1 MIPQDDPLPGHH
13 TGDSP
18 RKLGK
23 YEVLD
28 AIGRGAMGTVYLGF
42 DPFAARSVA
51 IKVGTVTSSADA
63 ARLSG
68 EERSRATRRVT
79 LVGAGTNA
87 GLAVAQVIIGWLGN
101 SQALVADAMHT
112 FSDLLSDSI
121 AYFAARHA
129 HEAPD
134 AEHPYGH
141 GRYETAATLAIG
153 VLLSLVGIGIVWS
166 ASIRL
171 FNPASLVTPEILTL
185 WAAGITTA
193 SKEVLYRYAIH
204 MAKRVRSE
212 MLRATA
218 WHHRSDAWSSI
229 IVFVGI
235 GGTQLG
241 LPYLDAIAAVAV
253 GFMILKMAWQFG
265 AGAVTELVDTG
276 LSPDRLAAVRATI
289 LSVGGVRD
297 IHMLR
302 TRLHGGQ
309 ATADVH
315 VLVDPWLSVSEG
327 HMISLQVEQRL
338 KREIEEMADVTVHV
352 DPEDDSRAPT
362 CSALPLRPDALE
374 RLHTAWAEFDCLPK
388 ARRVVLHYLS
398 GHIDVDLYLP
408 LDCFRTA
415 EEAAALRDALQA
427 ALTHRPEFGR
437 VVVLFGQ

>member
-1 MIPQDDPLPGHH
+1 MSTPEIPMLAED
-13 TGDSP
+13 
-18 RKLGK
+18 
-23 YEVLD
+23 
-28 AIGRGAMGTVYLGF
+28 
-42 DPFAARSVA
+42 
-51 IKVGTVTSSADA
+51 
-63 ARLSG
+63 
-68 EERSRATRRVT
+68 RSRATRRVT

-87 GLAVAQVIIGWLGN
+87 GLAMAQVVIGWLGN

-141 GRYETAATLAIG
+141 GRYETAATLAIA
-153 VLLSLVGIGIVWS
+153 VLLTLVGLGIVWS
-166 ASIRL
+166 AGTRL
-171 FNPASLVTPEILTL
+171 FNPSTFVTPDVLTL
-185 WAAGITTA
+185 WAAAITTL
-193 SKEVLYRYAIH
+193 SKEGLYRYALH
-204 MAKRVRSE
+204 MARRRRSE

-218 WHHRSDAWSSI
+218 WHHRSDAWSSV

-235 GGTQLG
+235 GGTLLG

-253 GFMILKMAWQFG
+253 GLMILRMAWDFG
-265 AGAVTELVDTG
+265 SGAVNELVDAG
-276 LSPDRLAAVRATI
+276 LAADRLEAVRTTI

-302 TRLHGGQ
+302 TRLHGGH

-352 DPEDDSRAPT
+352 DPEDDSRALPCT
-362 CSALPLRPDALE
+362 GLPLRPDALE
-374 RLHTAWAEFDCLPK
+374 RLHAAWAHLDCLPK

-398 GHIDVDLYLP
+398 GHIDVDLFLP
-408 LDCFRTA
+408 LECLRDA
-415 EEAAALRDALQA
+415 NDAAALRVTLQA
-427 ALTHRPEFGR
+427 ALTGHPEFGQI
-437 VVVLFGQ
+437 VVYYTE

>member
-1 MIPQDDPLPGHH
+1 MS
-13 TGDSP
+13 TTEM
-18 RKLGK
+18 R
-23 YEVLD
+23 
-28 AIGRGAMGTVYLGF
+28 
-42 DPFAARSVA
+42 AA
-51 IKVGTVTSSADA
+51 
-63 ARLSG
+63 G

-141 GRYETAATLAIG
+141 GRYETAATLAIA
-153 VLLSLVGIGIVWS
+153 VLLTLVGLGIVWS
-166 ASIRL
+166 AGSRL
-171 FNPASLVTPEILTL
+171 FDPASFVTPEVLTL
-185 WAAGITTA
+185 WAAGITTL
-193 SKEVLYRYAIH
+193 SKEALYRYALH
-204 MAKRVRSE
+204 MAKRLRSE

-235 GGTQLG
+235 GGTLLG
-241 LPYLDAIAAVAV
+241 LPYLDAIAAVVV
-253 GFMILKMAWQFG
+253 GLMILRMAWEFG
-265 AGAVTELVDTG
+265 SGAVNELVDAG
-276 LSPDRLAAVRATI
+276 LAADRLEAVRTTI

-302 TRLHGGQ
+302 TRLHGGH

-338 KREIEEMADVTVHV
+338 KREIEEMSDVTVHV
-352 DPEDDSRAPT
+352 DPEDDSRAPPCT
-362 CSALPLRPDALE
+362 GLPLRPEALE
-374 RLHTAWAEFDCLPK
+374 RLHAAWAHLDCLPK

-398 GHIDVDLYLP
+398 GRIDIDLFLP
-408 LDCFRTA
+408 LDCYRDA
-415 EEAAALRDALQA
+415 QEAAVFRERLQSALGE
-427 ALTHRPEFGR
+427 HPEFGR
-437 VVVLFGQ
+437 LVVHYSE